1 MRFLGGRRA
10 SRGFRR
16 IAPWLAVP
24 LAAFIAASCGG
35 DSDSDGSGGG
45 SGTGGSSGSAGTAS
59 GGAAGSGGGVT
70 GGSGGATGGSAGM
83 AGSDSGVVP
92 PCDPPTVATDA
103 ALCLQ
108 LAPDNVK
115 WIPGDAAFDGKGVL
129 GIAIYDTPFPNST
142 DGGSA
147 TPLAFRIEP
156 PQPDGGTLEKTLA
169 ELVQTPYRFDGLPS
183 TVYVVAWFFDDAT
196 AIGKMKDPDAGTW
209 VGGYDL
215 SNGLVENPPID
226 SVALTIGAG
235 QNASLPIHPLR
246 KLSVT
251 VTRTTGVNPAGDG
264 QGPLG
269 VIVTQTQTLTSTT
282 KLFGFGSLPCA
293 DLSGTSSITV
303 DGILYGSGPFYVTG
317 VLDDFGLGTKDLPPG
332 SLASLALSGG
342 NLQIPAKNK
351 ITVPVGDYQ
360 VTSSIELGWVTPAPD
375 AGADNAN
382 CSTIPDA
389 GSD

>member
-1 MRFLGGRRA
+1 
-10 SRGFRR
+10 
-16 IAPWLAVP
+16 VP
-24 LAAFIAASCGG
+24 LAALIAVSCGG
-35 DSDSDGSGGG
+35 DSESDGSGGSG
-45 SGTGGSSGSAGTAS
+45 AASGTGGSAGSAS
-59 GGAAGSGGGVT
+59 GGASGSGGSTT
-70 GGSGGATGGSAGM
+70 GGAGGTAGSVTGGSAGM
-83 AGSDSGVVP
+83 AGSDAGVVP
-92 PCDPPTVATDA
+92 PCDPPAVATDA

-108 LAPDNVK
+108 LTPDNVK

-129 GIAIYDTPFPNST
+129 GIAIYDTPFPNAT

-147 TPLAFRIEP
+147 TPIAFTIEP
-156 PQPDGGTLEKTLA
+156 PQPDGGILEKTLA
-169 ELVQTPYRFDGLPS
+169 ELVQTPYRFDGLPA
-183 TVYVVAWFFDDAT
+183 TVYVAAWFFDDTT
-196 AIGKMKDPDAGTW
+196 AIGKMKDPVAGTW

-226 SVALTIGAG
+226 SIALTIGAG
-235 QNASLPIHPLR
+235 TNSALPIHPLR

-251 VTRTTGVNPAGDG
+251 VTRTSGVNPAGDG
-264 QGPLG
+264 QGPLS
-269 VIVTQTQTLTSTT
+269 VVVTQTQTLTPTT

-293 DLSGTSSITV
+293 DLSGTSSVTLN
-303 DGILYGSGPFYVTG
+303 GMLYGSGPFYVTG
-317 VLDDFGLGTKDLPPG
+317 VLDDFGLGTNDLPAG
-332 SLASLALSGG
+332 SLASLAMSGG

-375 AGADNAN
+375 AGADNVN